1 MPIIGERESG
11 SERDVDVEELKHSLQ
26 VATEENRSLKEELTA
41 QQIENAE
48 SLEMFE
54 RREKHMA
61 ELEQALDD
69 AKSSSRIEKLT
80 SELEQEGERE
90 REMHGVSKLNRL
102 RC

>member
-1 MPIIGERESG
+1 MTTPIIGERESG

-61 ELEQALDD
+61 ELEQALHD
-69 AKSSSRIEKLT
+69 AVI
-80 SELEQEGERE
+80 
-90 REMHGVSKLNRL
+90 
-102 RC
+102 